1 MCIRKTGNSALSNP
15 HVQYRKHL
23 HIVCFL
29 RIKIMNQL
37 IVLTSLLVF
46 SIIIFSY
53 QTGLFLVAYWN
64 AVLAAK
70 EWTDEINKQN

>member
-1 MCIRKTGNSALSNP
+1 
-15 HVQYRKHL
+15 
-23 HIVCFL
+23 
-29 RIKIMNQL
+29 MNQL
-37 IVLTSLLVF
+37 IVLASLLVF

-70 EWTDEINKQN
+70 ELSDEITKQN